1 MGNKL
6 SIKLHIANRIY
17 PMKIERESE
26 EYIRNAVKQ
35 IEGRLKFYEENYAI
49 KDKQDLLAMCLI
61 EYASKFESVYNKNV
75 VEDDG
80 FTEKSNPASVSIIF
94 LLSEPDAS
102 TRSSLGIMI
111 EGISTCLLLKFLR
124 GINQIHK
131 FCSCFRFISEN
142 AKHSTCDSA

>member
-1 MGNKL
+1 MGDKL

-61 EYASKFESVYNKNV
+61 EYASKFESVNNKNI

-80 FTEKSNPASVSIIF
+80 FTEKLTEIEAI
-94 LLSEPDAS
+94 LSS
-102 TRSSLGIMI
+102 KI
-111 EGISTCLLLKFLR
+111 
-124 GINQIHK
+124 
-131 FCSCFRFISEN
+131 
-142 AKHSTCDSA
+142 

>member
-1 MGNKL
+1 MGDKL

-61 EYASKFESVYNKNV
+61 EYASKFESVNNKNV

-80 FTEKSNPASVSIIF
+80 FTEKLTEIETI
-94 LLSEPDAS
+94 LSS
-102 TRSSLGIMI
+102 KI
-111 EGISTCLLLKFLR
+111 
-124 GINQIHK
+124 
-131 FCSCFRFISEN
+131 
-142 AKHSTCDSA
+142 

>member
-1 MGNKL
+1 MGDKL

-61 EYASKFESVYNKNV
+61 EYASKFESVNNKNV

-80 FTEKSNPASVSIIF
+80 FTEKLTEIESI
-94 LLSEPDAS
+94 LSS
-102 TRSSLGIMI
+102 KI
-111 EGISTCLLLKFLR
+111 
-124 GINQIHK
+124 
-131 FCSCFRFISEN
+131 
-142 AKHSTCDSA
+142 